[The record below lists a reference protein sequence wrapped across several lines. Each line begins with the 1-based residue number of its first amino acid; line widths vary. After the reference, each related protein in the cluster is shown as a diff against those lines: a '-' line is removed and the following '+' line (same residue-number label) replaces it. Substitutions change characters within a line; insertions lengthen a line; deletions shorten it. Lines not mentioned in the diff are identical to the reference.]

1 MAKLIN
7 GSKQVDINQDDD
19 HLECCQKV
27 DVPLSCEDGKCGTC
41 LSEVLSG
48 MENLTP
54 ITEKEK
60 LFGLEENERLMCQ
73 CRLTGGEVE
82 IDC

>member
-7 GSKQVDINQDDD
+7 GSKEVEINKDED
-19 HLECCQKV
+19 HLESCQKV
-27 DVPLSCEDGKCGTC
+27 DIPFSCEDGKCGTC

-60 LFGLEENERLMCQ
+60 QFGLEENERLMCQ

>member
-7 GSKQVDINQDDD
+7 GSKSVEINEGDNHLELCQRVDI
-19 HLECCQKV
+19 
-27 DVPLSCEDGKCGTC
+27 PFSCEDGKCGTC
-41 LSEVLSG
+41 LSEVISG
-48 MENLTP
+48 MENLTE

-60 LFGLEENERLMCQ
+60 QFGLEENERLMCQ
-73 CRLTGGEVE
+73 CKLTGGEVE